1 MKLSPKQWC
10 EIQEKLAN
18 LTCPNCFSA
27 KIKLTETEKE
37 NANCEDCGCTF
48 EFDPNIVYRPDL
60 L

>member
-27 KIKLTETEKE
+27 IIKLTETDKE
-37 NANCEDCGCTF
+37 NANCEDCGRTF
-48 EFDPNIVYRPDL
+48 
-60 L
+60 

>member
-18 LTCPNCFSA
+18 LTCPNCFTA

-48 EFDPNIVYRPDL
+48 EFDPDIVLRYDL
-60 L
+60 P

>member
-27 KIKLTETEKE
+27 KIKLTGTEKE

-48 EFDPNIVYRPDL
+48 EFDPNIIYRPDL
-60 L
+60 I